1 MIALAKIEVLFY
13 ITFMDDFASIINDQ
27 LKQLKEAVRKRGRVN
42 LLVAGKTGVGKST
55 LINAVFQGNFAST
68 GQGRPATKNTRKIKK
83 KGVPL
88 YIYDTRGLELD
99 RFLESLSELEDLIC
113 GLAQS
118 EDPNDHIH
126 CAWLCIS
133 EDGRRV
139 EEAEITL
146 LNLLAKHLPVVV
158 VITKSRAD
166 NGFRSEVQRL
176 LPKASN
182 VIRVRSILELQDDGH
197 LLAPMNLPDL
207 VEWTM
212 QVIPE
217 GQKNA
222 FAAAQLVTLRLK
234 RERAHLIVAS
244 ATTAAAGIGAFP
256 IPFAD
261 AYLLVPIQISMLASI
276 TATFG
281 LRVDT
286 AFFATLV
293 SSTLAGAGGTLLGR
307 SVLGAFLLL
316 IPGAGPFL
324 NGLVSGITAGLFTT
338 AFGEAHIAAISKL
351 IRDNPNRHPTAE
363 QIAIRLREEM
373 AKRNPFNPEKP
384 TRSLGYRPSL
394 LLEH

>member
-1 MIALAKIEVLFY
+1 MSFEFG
-13 ITFMDDFASIINDQ
+13 SI
-27 LKQLKEAVRKRGRVN
+27 
-42 LLVAGKTGVGKST
+42 
-55 LINAVFQGNFAST
+55 
-68 GQGRPATKNTRKIKK
+68 P
-83 KGVPL
+83 
-88 YIYDTRGLELD
+88 
-99 RFLESLSELEDLIC
+99 
-113 GLAQS
+113 
-118 EDPNDHIH
+118 
-126 CAWLCIS
+126 
-133 EDGRRV
+133 
-139 EEAEITL
+139 
-146 LNLLAKHLPVVV
+146 
-158 VITKSRAD
+158 
-166 NGFRSEVQRL
+166 
-176 LPKASN
+176 
-182 VIRVRSILELQDDGH
+182 ELQDDGH
-197 LLAPMNLPDL
+197 LLTPMNLADL

-222 FAAAQLVTLRLK
+222 FAAAQRVTLRLK

-324 NGLVSGITAGLFTT
+324 NGLISGITAGLFTT

-373 AKRNPFNPEKP
+373 ARRNPFNKEKSNSKFELSALP
-384 TRSLGYRPSL
+384 AFRALKRKTTRQTPL
-394 LLEH
+394 LLPHPSIPDSFSELSPQN